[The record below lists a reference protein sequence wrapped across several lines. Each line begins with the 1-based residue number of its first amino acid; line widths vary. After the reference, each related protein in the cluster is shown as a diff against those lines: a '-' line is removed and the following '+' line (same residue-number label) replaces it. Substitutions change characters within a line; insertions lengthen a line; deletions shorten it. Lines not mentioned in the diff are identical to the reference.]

1 MIFTAFAR
9 ALGQVTDRRFLRVLL
24 LGVGLT
30 LGLLIAL
37 YAGVFWLV
45 SWLLP
50 DTIDLPWGIS
60 ISWADDL
67 LSWGS
72 VLLML
77 VLSVFLMVPVAS
89 AFTGIFLDDVAAAV
103 EERHY
108 PHLAAAPPIPFA
120 EGLRMGLVFF
130 GVLVAVNLVA
140 LVLYFMVGPFAPLL
154 FWAVNGFLLGREYFE
169 LVALR
174 RLGRRGAIAARR
186 RHAGKIWLAGAL
198 MAAPL
203 SLPVV
208 NLVIPILG
216 AATFTHLFH
225 AWEPP
230 GQTSP
235 QAPQRA

>member
-72 VLLML
+72 LLLML

-108 PHLAAAPPIPFA
+108 PHLATAPPIPFA

-140 LVLYFMVGPFAPLL
+140 LVLYLMVGPFAPLL

-230 GQTSP
+230 RQTSP